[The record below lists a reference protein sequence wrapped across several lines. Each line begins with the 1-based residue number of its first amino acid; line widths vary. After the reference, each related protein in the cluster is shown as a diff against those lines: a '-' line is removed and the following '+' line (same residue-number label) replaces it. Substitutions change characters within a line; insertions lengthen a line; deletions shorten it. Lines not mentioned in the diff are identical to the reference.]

1 MKHLLLRSLVVFV
14 LYVTPHAWSADTD
27 AAAPFT
33 LTVVP
38 SLSRPK
44 VKSIAIGDNNP
55 KEFYVVL
62 TNTSKDTQPVFE
74 VWNSWGF
81 ATISF
86 ELTMPDG
93 KKIVV
98 SRGTEV
104 WTMNFPSTFLIPPGE
119 HQVYAIRLDKRWDS
133 RPKLTADAKSQIQIE
148 LKAIYQVHVTPESTE
163 HKVWTGRVESRS
175 YDLTLENR
183 QTHK

>member
-1 MKHLLLRSLVVFV
+1 MKHLLLRSLVVLV
-14 LYVTPHAWSADTD
+14 LYVTPHAWGADKD
-27 AAAPFT
+27 AAALFT

-44 VKSIAIGDNNP
+44 VKSIAVGDDNP

-62 TNTSKDTQPVFE
+62 TNTSKDPQSVFE
-74 VWNSWGF
+74 AWNSWGF
-81 ATISF
+81 AAVSF
-86 ELTMPDG
+86 ELTMPDD
-93 KKIVV
+93 KKVVV

-119 HQVYAIRLDKRWDS
+119 HQVYAIRLDKRWES
-133 RPKLTADAKSQIQIE
+133 RPKLAGDAEAQMQIK
-148 LKAIYQVHVTPESTE
+148 LKAIYQVEVTPESAE

-175 YDLTLENR
+175 YDLTLER
-183 QTHK
+183 QKTRK